1 MFEEFFINANKLGYK
16 HNVSGIKWTDI
27 IDIEKKIKKN
37 CNNEEEINKILL
49 KKLIKIQNK
58 NYFIN
63 KKNKPELFKKILDKN
78 FYTKIDIL
86 KLHLYKWFYTNELQE
101 EIINYVNEDKIVLSK
116 ISKIY
121 KFKKITFDKKERVF
135 SAYIENNN
143 YKENKEKIDKDILK
157 ANMLLHNMLGKKIN
171 FYVNAK
177 FQDEMGKSF
186 GEEYKKFKS
195 LQIL

>member
-1 MFEEFFINANKLGYK
+1 MFEELFKNAKKLGYK
-16 HNVSGIKWTDI
+16 TNISGIKWTDI
-27 IDIEKKIKKN
+27 IDIEHKIKKKCN
-37 CNNEEEINKILL
+37 NNEEIE
-49 KKLIKIQNK
+49 KKLLNKLMKLQNK

-63 KKNKPELFKKILDKN
+63 KKSKPYLFKKILDKN

-86 KLHLYKWFYTNELQE
+86 KLHLYKWFYKNELQE
-101 EIINYVNEDKIVLSK
+101 GIVNYVDKDKEVLRK

-121 KFKKITFDKKERVF
+121 KFKKIIFNKEERIF
-135 SAYIENNN
+135 STYIDNKN

-157 ANMLLHNMLGKKIN
+157 ANMLLHNMIGKKIN

-195 LQIL
+195 LQII

>member
-1 MFEEFFINANKLGYK
+1 MFDELFKNAKNLGYK
-16 HNVSGIKWTDI
+16 TNISGIKWTDI
-27 IDIEKKIKKN
+27 IDIENKIKKKCN
-37 CNNEEEINKILL
+37 NNEEIEKKLL
-49 KKLIKIQNK
+49 NKLIKLQNK

-63 KKNKPELFKKILDKN
+63 KKSKPYLFKKILDKN

-101 EIINYVNEDKIVLSK
+101 GIVNYVDKDKEVLRK

-121 KFKKITFDKKERVF
+121 KFKKIIFNKEERIF
-135 SAYIENNN
+135 STYIDNKN

-157 ANMLLHNMLGKKIN
+157 ANMLLHNMIGKKIN

-195 LQIL
+195 LQII

>member
-1 MFEEFFINANKLGYK
+1 MFDELFKNAKNLGYK
-16 HNVSGIKWTDI
+16 TNISGIKWTDI
-27 IDIEKKIKKN
+27 IDIEDKIKKKCN
-37 CNNEEEINKILL
+37 NNEEIEKKLL
-49 KKLIKIQNK
+49 NKLIKLQNK

-63 KKNKPELFKKILDKN
+63 KKSKPYLFKKILDKN

-101 EIINYVNEDKIVLSK
+101 GIVNYVDKDKEVLRK

-121 KFKKITFDKKERVF
+121 KFKKIIFNKEERIF
-135 SAYIENNN
+135 STYIDNKN

-157 ANMLLHNMLGKKIN
+157 ANMLLHNMIGKKIN

-195 LQIL
+195 LQII

>member
-1 MFEEFFINANKLGYK
+1 MFEEIFKNANKLGYR
-16 HNVSGIKWTDI
+16 HNISGIKWTDI
-27 IDIEKKIKKN
+27 IDVEKKIKLN
-37 CNNEEEINKILL
+37 CNDEKEIHKLLL

-101 EIINYVNEDKIVLSK
+101 EILNYINEDKKVLK
-116 ISKIY
+116 NISKIY
-121 KFKKITFDKKERVF
+121 KFKKIIFNKEERIF
-135 SAYIENNN
+135 SAYIENKK
-143 YKENKEKIDKDILK
+143 YKENKNIFDKDILK
-157 ANMLLHNMLGKKIN
+157 ANMLLHNMIGKKIN
-171 FYVNAK
+171 FYVNTK

-195 LQIL
+195 LQII

>member
-1 MFEEFFINANKLGYK
+1 MFEELFKNAKKLGYK
-16 HNVSGIKWTDI
+16 TNISGIKWTDI
-27 IDIEKKIKKN
+27 IDIEHKIKKKCN
-37 CNNEEEINKILL
+37 NNEEIE
-49 KKLIKIQNK
+49 KKLLNKLMKLQNK

-63 KKNKPELFKKILDKN
+63 KKSKPYLFKKILDKN

-101 EIINYVNEDKIVLSK
+101 GIVNYVDKDKEVLRK

-121 KFKKITFDKKERVF
+121 KFKKIIFNKEERIF
-135 SAYIENNN
+135 STYIDNKN

-157 ANMLLHNMLGKKIN
+157 ANMLLHNMIGKKIN

-195 LQIL
+195 LQII

>member
-1 MFEEFFINANKLGYK
+1 MFEELFKNAKNLGYK
-16 HNVSGIKWTDI
+16 TNISGIKWTDI
-27 IDIEKKIKKN
+27 IDIEHKIKKKCN
-37 CNNEEEINKILL
+37 NNEEIEKKLL
-49 KKLIKIQNK
+49 NKLIKLQNK

-63 KKNKPELFKKILDKN
+63 KKSKPYLFKKILDKN

-101 EIINYVNEDKIVLSK
+101 GIVNYVDKDKEVLRK

-121 KFKKITFDKKERVF
+121 KFKKIIFNKEERIF
-135 SAYIENNN
+135 STYIDNKN

-157 ANMLLHNMLGKKIN
+157 ANMLLHNMIGKKIN

-195 LQIL
+195 LQII